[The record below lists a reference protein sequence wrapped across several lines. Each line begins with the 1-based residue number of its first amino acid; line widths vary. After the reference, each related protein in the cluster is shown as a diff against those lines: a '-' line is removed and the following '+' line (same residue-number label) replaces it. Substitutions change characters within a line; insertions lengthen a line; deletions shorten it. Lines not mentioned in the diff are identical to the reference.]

1 MAVAIAVERV
11 VVRVRVDVTVGQEV
25 HLPDILLEVPL
36 CEPVFVAV
44 AHTVPVGVVSIRI
57 RGS

>member
-1 MAVAIAVERV
+1 MAVAIAVERIV
-11 VVRVRVDVTVGQEV
+11 VCVHVDVAVGQEV

-44 AHTVPVGVVSIRI
+44 AHTVPVGVISIRV